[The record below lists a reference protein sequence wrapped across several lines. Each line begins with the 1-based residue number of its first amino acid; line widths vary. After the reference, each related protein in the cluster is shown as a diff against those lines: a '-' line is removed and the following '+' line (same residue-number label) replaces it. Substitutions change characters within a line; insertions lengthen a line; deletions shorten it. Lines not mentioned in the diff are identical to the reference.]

1 MHAQSK
7 SYEISLHFS
16 FPLWKIR
23 ITTFSLKG
31 GAKNDSVL
39 KKTDEKYLAKMSCN
53 SKVRVILLIIIKIL
67 FPNAKIFIIVNN
79 C

>member
-16 FPLWKIR
+16 FPLWEIR
-23 ITTFSLKG
+23 IIIFSLKG
-31 GAKNDSVL
+31 GAEHRYDAKEPC
-39 KKTDEKYLAKMSCN
+39 EKYLPKMPCN

-67 FPNAKIFIIVNN
+67 FPNVNSN
-79 C
+79 IQQK